1 LGKLKTIAIFAM
13 ALWIGAVA
21 AFAQED
27 QTFQIKDIIIE
38 GLDQIALLP
47 VMDQFTFAVG
57 DTVTIEDVQNTS
69 QRIFGMGHFKNITPI
84 PEEDADGIILT
95 FVLEEYPVLQ
105 GIEISGNRQY
115 QINWDLIGLKIP
127 FFWEIVKSDKLIEIL
142 EDNDVLPYSMINKNN
157 LDAAVLEIQK
167 LYQERGYTLFQI
179 DMNNVYNS
187 IINGDILRIPIVEY
201 IIEEIRVEGLNEEF
215 SEIADTMITLPNTEP
230 VKALVLN
237 QTLTALTESI
247 FFVPSPN
254 QPIEP
259 IPGSKFDKVVLKFN
273 LSPRILIENTINFS
287 NIIFTGN
294 TAYAK
299 DRLRTNLGKWD
310 ANSPVDNL
318 QLLHIL
324 RNVFDLYHEN
334 GYSNMTLDIKHLD
347 DGQLEV
353 AIDEGSV
360 GDVSVRLNYDD
371 GHTTVTLPMQGD
383 IEVRHF
389 QTDEAGQEVEVA
401 GNLAHTKPYV
411 LNRAVQVRPGQL
423 FNSNSIR
430 DTVRNMLNLGYF
442 DDVQVGFGPKQDD
455 NKVDLNLTVI
465 EKKKLGSLNGALS
478 LSDTGLVGKLTVS
491 EKNLFGTGQ
500 DIALDY
506 DRGIFGPARTNWSLI
521 YTANGFFPI
530 YKDFSV
536 RLFQSFERPTFD
548 DELNRTGG
556 ELTLTYPLTSNIDL
570 TMGGRHEI
578 FQECLRN
585 NQECDSPGVTDSV
598 KAGLSRDTRDSPIFP
613 MQGGRER
620 FQIEK
625 AGGFSV
631 GVEFTK
637 IDTALIHHFF
647 ILEDQNISARLFAGW
662 GEGMP
667 TQEKFHLGGPGSIR
681 GLVDKRVDTMSFLNL
696 EYRVKWLDQ
705 FSTALFTDWGM
716 SNRSELQGTVGL
728 EARVAIPLVGMTRL
742 ILAWPVNDPSYTT
755 FAPRFQFS
763 FGEMF

>member
-1 LGKLKTIAIFAM
+1 MGKLKIVAIFVM
-13 ALWIGAVA
+13 ALWMGAVA
-21 AFAQED
+21 AFAQAE
-27 QTFQIKDIIIE
+27 QTFLIKDIVIE
-38 GLDQIALLP
+38 GLDQVALLP

-57 DTVTIEDVQNTS
+57 DTITVEDVRDTS
-69 QRIFGMGHFKNITPI
+69 ENIFAMGLFNNVTPI
-84 PEEDADGIILT
+84 PEEETDGVVLT
-95 FVLEEYPVLQ
+95 FVLDENPVLQ

-115 QINWDLIGLKIP
+115 QVSWDLIGLKIP
-127 FFWEIVKSDKLIEIL
+127 FFWEVVKSDKLIEIL
-142 EDNDVLPYSMINKNN
+142 EDNDVLPYQLINRNN
-157 LDAAVLEIQK
+157 LDAAIVAIQQ
-167 LYQERGYTLFQI
+167 LYQERGYSLFQI
-179 DMNNVYNS
+179 DMGNVYNS
-187 IINGDILRIPIVEY
+187 IVNGDMLRIPIVEF
-201 IIEEIRVEGLNEEF
+201 IIEEVQIEGLDAEF
-215 SEIADTMITLPNTEP
+215 EEIARSMITLPTTEP
-230 VKALVLN
+230 VKAVVLN
-237 QTLTALTESI
+237 QTLTGLTESI
-247 FFVPSPN
+247 YFVPSSS

-259 IPGSKFDKVVLKFN
+259 LPGSKFDKVVLKFN
-273 LSPRILIENTINFS
+273 LGPRTLIENTIQFS
-287 NIIFTGN
+287 SVTFTGN
-294 TAYAK
+294 SAYGK
-299 DRLRTNLGKWD
+299 DRLRTNLSKWD
-310 ANSPVDNL
+310 PDAPLDNL
-318 QLLHIL
+318 ELLHVL
-324 RNVFDLYHEN
+324 EGVFDLYHKN
-334 GYSNMTLDIKHLD
+334 GYSNMNLSVNNLG

-353 AIDEGSV
+353 VIDEGTV
-360 GDVSVRLNYDD
+360 GDVSVRLNYDE
-371 GHTTVTLPMQGD
+371 GHTTVTLPNEGD

-389 QTDEAGQEVEVA
+389 QMDDTGQEVEVA

-423 FNSNSIR
+423 FNANAIR
-430 DTVRNMLNLGYF
+430 DTVRTMLNLGYF
-442 DDVQVGFGPKQDD
+442 DDVQVGFGPRLD
-455 NKVDLNLTVI
+455 NNQVDLNLTVI

-548 DELNRTGG
+548 EELNRTGG
-556 ELTLTYPLTSNIDL
+556 ELTLTYPFTSNIDL

-585 NQECDSPGVTDSV
+585 NQNCDPQGVTDSV
-598 KAGLSRDTRDSPIFP
+598 KLGVLRDTRDTPIFP
-613 MQGGRER
+613 MQGGREF
-620 FQIEK
+620 FQVEK

-637 IDTALIHHFF
+637 VDAALIHHFF

-667 TQEKFHLGGPGSIR
+667 SQEKFHLGGPGSIR
-681 GLVDKRVDTMSFLNL
+681 GLVDKRVDTMTFMNL
-696 EYRVKWLDQ
+696 EYRIKWLDQ
-705 FSTALFTDWGM
+705 FSTALFTDWGF
-716 SNRSELQGTVGL
+716 SNRSELQGTMGL

-742 ILAWPVNDPSYTT
+742 ILAWPVNDPNYTT

-763 FGEMF
+763 FGDMF